1 MVGYM
6 ALNHVILVRIQ
17 SSQEAKLCSDGSAVG
32 RTGPKCEFAVCPRL
46 IPG

>member
-17 SSQEAKLCSDGSAVG
+17 ASQQTEISPNG
-32 RTGPKCEFAVCPRL
+32 EFEVCLWGFR
-46 IPG
+46 